1 MTVDGMTIAA
11 SRYDPGE
18 TIQRA
23 VSAITAR
30 GMVRAGADRS
40 RGRGDFRRS
49 LTGTDR
55 SRDF

>member
-30 GMVRAGADRS
+30 GMGVLARIDHAAAAISAG
-40 RGRGDFRRS
+40 
-49 LTGTDR
+49 L
-55 SRDF
+55 